1 MKCKECQENL
11 SAMIDGEIAASLIP
25 ATLAHAGTCRECQQ
39 FLVAMQEGRAQL
51 RAAAPRE
58 VPPALE
64 ATPAWLVRERR
75 ATLTLSLV
83 ERIRESLQKHLQ
95 VPVPLAA
102 SVALFCMLVAASAT
116 YWWLGKTPPQVPQ
129 EPTIVYMLE
138 LPPVE
143 VHTTPGQ

>member
-1 MKCKECQENL
+1 MKCNECQENL
-11 SAMIDGEIAASLIP
+11 SAIIDGEIAASLIP

-58 VPPALE
+58 VPPALV
-64 ATPAWLVRERR
+64 ATPDWRMRESR
-75 ATLTLSLV
+75 APLTLSLI
-83 ERIRESLQKHLQ
+83 EKIRETLNRHLQ

-102 SVALFCMLVAASAT
+102 SIALFCMLVAASAT
-116 YWWLGKTPPQVPQ
+116 YWWLGSTRSTVQQ

-138 LPPVE
+138 LPPIE